1 MPTTPSSMPMAVTSR
16 CVTLCC
22 TEQKTCMASLRLA
35 HTSMTI
41 ESAGINADV
50 LLARSTCCSVLVV
63 TLWTCCTAWV
73 VSGVS
78 LSARAACK
86 LIAAYMSWAMH
97 PVASNLLAFCP
108 HTAWQAAGLSARSL
122 NLLRDS
128 ICMIRSAVDVGSE
141 TLV

>member
-1 MPTTPSSMPMAVTSR
+1 MPTTPSSTPMAVTFR

-22 TEQKTCMASLRLA
+22 TEQKTCMASLHLA
-35 HTSMTI
+35 HTSMTTG
-41 ESAGINADV
+41 SAAMNAHV

-63 TLWTCCTAWV
+63 TLVTCCTACV

-97 PVASNLLAFCP
+97 PVALNLSAFCP
-108 HTAWQAAGLSARSL
+108 HTAWQATGLSTWSS

-128 ICMIRSAVDVGSE
+128 ICMIRAADDVGSE